1 MAASTLGVHVYEK
14 YANELLSVQTGNS
27 LRLDLRRGD
36 GGKRQTYCIT
46 KKFIISLKSIYGE
59 NEWDLH
65 LKQW

>member
-1 MAASTLGVHVYEK
+1 MAASTLGACMRN
-14 YANELLSVQTGNS
+14 ANKLTSVQTGNS

-46 KKFIISLKSIYGE
+46 KMFIISLKSIYGE
-59 NEWDLH
+59 KERDLY